1 MKNIFVGLF
10 LLILPFQTIVSAAES
25 PKIKKQNSYDNT
37 VKSLMLGL
45 GSDNFGL
52 KTSSAFMIGELKVK
66 NAVIPLLRML
76 RNEKSDEAKIVAAL
90 ALYKLGTPMS
100 INALFQAARFDKSKR
115 VRKICSGFYLDY
127 ISKNKITEI

>member
-1 MKNIFVGLF
+1 
-10 LLILPFQTIVSAAES
+10 
-25 PKIKKQNSYDNT
+25 
-37 VKSLMLGL
+37 
-45 GSDNFGL
+45 
-52 KTSSAFMIGELKVK
+52 MIGELKVK

-100 INALFQAARFDKSKR
+100 INALFQATRFDESKR